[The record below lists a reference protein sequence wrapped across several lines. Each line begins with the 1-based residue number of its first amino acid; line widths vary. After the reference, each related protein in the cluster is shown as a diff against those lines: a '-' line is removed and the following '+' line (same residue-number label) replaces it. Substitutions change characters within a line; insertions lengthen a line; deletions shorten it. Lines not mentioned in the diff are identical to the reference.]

1 MLEFL
6 SVSLHA
12 QNDKIVNLIID
23 IGNTVAKVALFE
35 GATMVNVVYDSNESL
50 DCLEHICTE
59 YPIDR
64 GIVATVINL
73 NERVSG
79 QISKLSV
86 PLLWLDKDTPL
97 PVINLYETPETLGY
111 DRMAAVVAANEQ
123 FPGRDIL
130 VIDAGTCITYE
141 FIDSQGQYHGGNI
154 SPGLQMRF
162 KALHQFT
169 GRLPLVAPQGCT
181 PALGKDTETAMRAG
195 VWKGI
200 EYEISGYITAMKH
213 KYPEVLVFLTGGD
226 DFSFETNVKSVIF
239 ADRFLVLKGL
249 NRILNY
255 NNGRI

>member
-1 MLEFL
+1 M
-6 SVSLHA
+6 
-12 QNDKIVNLIID
+12 NLIID

-111 DRMAAVVAANEQ
+111 
-123 FPGRDIL
+123 
-130 VIDAGTCITYE
+130 
-141 FIDSQGQYHGGNI
+141 
-154 SPGLQMRF
+154 
-162 KALHQFT
+162 
-169 GRLPLVAPQGCT
+169 
-181 PALGKDTETAMRAG
+181 
-195 VWKGI
+195 
-200 EYEISGYITAMKH
+200 
-213 KYPEVLVFLTGGD
+213 
-226 DFSFETNVKSVIF
+226 
-239 ADRFLVLKGL
+239 
-249 NRILNY
+249 
-255 NNGRI
+255 

>member
-1 MLEFL
+1 MKENLPGVFL
-6 SVSLHA
+6 YVCAVCL
-12 QNDKIVNLIID
+12 NFYLYLCTLKTINTVNLIID

-79 QISKLSV
+79 QISKLSI

-169 GRLPLVAPQGCT
+169 
-181 PALGKDTETAMRAG
+181 
-195 VWKGI
+195 
-200 EYEISGYITAMKH
+200 
-213 KYPEVLVFLTGGD
+213 
-226 DFSFETNVKSVIF
+226 
-239 ADRFLVLKGL
+239 
-249 NRILNY
+249 
-255 NNGRI
+255 